1 MAPSA
6 DIAVTG
12 LACRYPGARDHEEFW
27 SNLVAGRDTVSRSPD
42 RPTAAGGTYTPAR
55 GVLDRP
61 EWFDAEYFGCSP
73 REASLLSPQHRM
85 FLECAAEALDH
96 AGHDPGRHPGL
107 LGVYAGGTDTGYDR
121 TLRESG
127 DSAASLSDLEILLGT
142 APDYLAGRVAY
153 KLGLRGP
160 AVTVQAACATALVAV
175 HTAIRALL
183 AGDCDMA
190 LAGGAAVRGPEKES
204 PYTPGGI
211 ISRTGVCRAFDA
223 NADGTVG
230 SDGVGVVVLR
240 PLEAALADGDP
251 VHAVL
256 RGSAV
261 GNDGPDRVGFTAP
274 GVLGQARV
282 VRAAQRAAGVA
293 PATIGYVEAHG
304 TATPLGDPIEVAA
317 LTRAFEEGAEGF
329 GDRERPCRIGAV
341 KSNIG
346 HTDAAAGAAGL
357 IKAVLAVERGLI
369 PPTAHFTRPNA
380 QIDFAGTP
388 FEVAERAEE
397 WDGGPGPRRAGVSS
411 FGIGGS
417 NAHVVVEEPPAA
429 PPGAPE
435 DGSPQLLVLSAAS
448 PEALSAMADRL
459 AEHLRAHPELPVTDV
474 CRTLQEG
481 RRVLRHRALAVV
493 DSAAD
498 AVAALTEDR
507 ADRLTVAGPDG
518 TDGLD
523 DGVLAQAGALAETGR
538 QWLNGETPD
547 WPALHGNAPRRR
559 VILPGYPFQRQRY
572 VVEGPH
578 RPSPAQDANDAPAA
592 TEAAAGAGEAAAH
605 TCDDGSATL
614 QKLFADILG
623 LPEIGPDDSFFDLG
637 GDSLVAAQLLDRVR
651 ASYGADLDTLD
662 LYDAQSPGELA
673 VLLKKR
679 SGATTAR

>member
-1 MAPSA
+1 MTAA
-6 DIAVTG
+6 TDIAATDIAVTG

-27 SNLVAGRDTVSRSPD
+27 DNLVAGRDTVTRGED
-42 RPTAAGGTYTPAR
+42 RPATAGGTYTPAR

-61 EWFDAEYFGCSP
+61 EEFDAECFGCSP
-73 REASLLSPQHRM
+73 REATLLSPQHRL
-85 FLECAAEALDH
+85 FLECAADALDH
-96 AGHDPGRHPGL
+96 AGHDPGRHEGL
-107 LGVYAGGTDTGYDR
+107 IGVYAGGTDTGYDR
-121 TLRESG
+121 TLRENRE
-127 DSAASLSDLEILLGT
+127 AAGSLSDLEILLGT

-160 AVTVQAACATALVAV
+160 AVTVQAACATSLVAV
-175 HTAIRALL
+175 HTAVRALL
-183 AGDCDMA
+183 AGDCDLA

-211 ISRTGVCRAFDA
+211 ISRSGVCRAFDA
-223 NADGTVG
+223 AADGTVG

-240 PLEAALADGDP
+240 PLAAALADGDR

-282 VRAAQRAAGVA
+282 VRAAQQAAGVS
-293 PATIGYVEAHG
+293 PGSVGYVEAHG

-317 LTRAFEEGAEGF
+317 LTRAFGESGD
-329 GDRERPCRIGAV
+329 DRERPCRIGAV

-369 PPTAHFTRPNA
+369 PPTAHFTEPNP

-388 FEVAERAEE
+388 FAVAEHAEE
-397 WDGGPGPRRAGVSS
+397 WDAGAGPRRAGVSS
-411 FGIGGS
+411 FGIGGT

-429 PPGAPE
+429 PPATTPDDGA
-435 DGSPQLLVLSAAS
+435 PQLLVLSAAG

-459 AEHLRAHPELPVTDV
+459 AEHLRARPGLPLADV

-481 RRVLRHRALAVV
+481 RRVLRHRAFAVV
-493 DSAAD
+493 EGTAD
-498 AVAALTEDR
+498 AVAALTVDR
-507 ADRLTVAGPDG
+507 AARLTVAGPD
-518 TDGLD
+518 D
-523 DGVLAQAGALAETGR
+523 DPAVHGVPEQAGALAEIGR
-538 QWLNGETPD
+538 AWLRGETPD
-547 WPALHGNAPRRR
+547 WAGLHGDALRRR
-559 VILPGYPFQRQRY
+559 VVLPGYPYQRRRY
-572 VVEGPH
+572 VVEAPEQH
-578 RPSPAQDANDAPAA
+578 PEPAPEPTAPQ
-592 TEAAAGAGEAAAH
+592 EAAADVPAA
-605 TCDDGSATL
+605 L
-614 QKLFADILG
+614 QKLFAEILG
-623 LPEIGPDDSFFDLG
+623 LPEPDIGPDDGFFDLG
-637 GDSLVAAQLLDRVR
+637 GDSLVAAQLLDKVR

-673 VLLKKR
+673 VLVAER
-679 SGATTAR
+679 SDA